1 MLESSGLA
9 IGSRLWETVGMDQ
22 GIKVGQLVVPDGS
35 VGVYRVVAV
44 SPDGETADIEKF
56 DVAEQKS
63 VSDPLRTVATA
74 KLTAYQED
82 AKERAARIA
91 REAVTED

>member
-1 MLESSGLA
+1 MS
-9 IGSRLWETVGMDQ
+9 Q

-56 DVAEQKS
+56 DVAARKS
-63 VSDPLRTVATA
+63 LSDPLRTVATN
-74 KLTAYQED
+74 KLATYQED
-82 AKERAARIA
+82 EKQKAARIA

>member
-1 MLESSGLA
+1 LA
-9 IGSRLWETVGMDQ
+9 IGSRLWETVGMSQ

-35 VGVYRVVAV
+35 VGVYRVVGV

-56 DVAEQKS
+56 DVAAQKS
-63 VSDPLRTVATA
+63 LSDPLRTVATN
-74 KLTAYQED
+74 KLAAYQED
-82 AKERAARIA
+82 EKQKAARIA

>member
-1 MLESSGLA
+1 MS
-9 IGSRLWETVGMDQ
+9 Q
-22 GIKVGQLVVPDGS
+22 GIKVGQLVVPDGF
-35 VGVYRVVAV
+35 VGVYRVVTV
-44 SPDGETADIEKF
+44 SSDGETADIEKF
-56 DVAEQKS
+56 DVAAQKS
-63 VSDPLRTVATA
+63 VGDPLRTVATN

>member
-1 MLESSGLA
+1 
-9 IGSRLWETVGMDQ
+9 MDQ

-56 DVAEQKS
+56 DVAAQKS
-63 VSDPLRTVATA
+63 LSDPLRTVATN
-74 KLTAYQED
+74 KLAAYQED
-82 AKERAARIA
+82 EKQKAARIA